1 MALQKL
7 NNEGYYKAT
16 QTFLGNG
23 SVTTFKLL
31 TSNFDPLPTEEGQF
45 NIYINNILQAAST
58 YSYNA
63 STGVITF
70 TSAPTSSATISVE
83 LNDYD
88 RAYGTYQNIKL
99 DDIINNFII
108 SYVGEDKII
117 SKAKRTDVAFHAQ
130 RAVQELNYDT
140 LRSEKSQEIEV
151 PPNLTMVLPH
161 DYVNYTKVCWIDT
174 NGTERIMYPIQELS
188 NPTAILQDS
197 DYKYIFDSSS
207 ELTEAENSE
216 TWNRYKDKA
225 DDTDN
230 DDSKDTTVERVATGQ
245 RFGLDPAKTNING
258 GFFIDNDRGLIYFSS
273 NVSTDVVTLH
283 YISDGVSTSDIKIHK
298 FAEEAVY
305 KYIAHAMLATRSN
318 TPEYLV
324 ARFKKERFAEIRKA
338 KLRLTNLKSQELAQV
353 MRGKSK
359 VIKH

>member
-7 NNEGYYKAT
+7 NHEGYYKAT

-23 SVTTFKLL
+23 SVATFTLL

-45 NIYINNILQAAST
+45 SIYINNILQAAST

-70 TSAPTSSATISVE
+70 TSAPTSGATISVE

-117 SKAKRTDVAFHAQ
+117 SKAKRTDIAFHAQ

-140 LRSEKSQEIEV
+140 LRTEKAQEIEV
-151 PPNLTMVLPH
+151 PPTLSMILPH
-161 DYVNYTKVCWIDT
+161 DYVNYVKVSWVGDDGSERLIRKTNDT
-174 NGTERIMYPIQELS
+174 S
-188 NPTAILQDS
+188 NPTALLQDS
-197 DYKYIFDSSS
+197 DYKYIFDSNS
-207 ELTEAENSE
+207 ELTAAEDSE
-216 TWNRYKDKA
+216 TYKKFKANSDQSADGTETGEDIFDNEARYGLNPA
-225 DDTDN
+225 T
-230 DDSKDTTVERVATGQ
+230 ATG
-245 RFGLDPAKTNING
+245 NG
-258 GFFIDNDRGLIYFSS
+258 VFFIDNNKGLIYFSS
-273 NVSTDVVTLH
+273 NLTGKIVTLR
-283 YISDGVSTSDIKIHK
+283 YISDGVSTSDIKVHK

-305 KYIAHAMLATRSN
+305 KYIAHAVLATRSN

-338 KLRLTNLKSQELAQV
+338 KLRLTNLKSAELTQI

-359 VIKH
+359 TIKH